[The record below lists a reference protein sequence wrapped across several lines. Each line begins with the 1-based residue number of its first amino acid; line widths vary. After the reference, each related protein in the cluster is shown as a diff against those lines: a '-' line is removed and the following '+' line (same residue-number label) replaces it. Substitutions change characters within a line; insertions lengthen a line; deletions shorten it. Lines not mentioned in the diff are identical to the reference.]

1 MNSGVF
7 NGELLDANHPIF
19 PFGEWW
25 VDDSG
30 QFHDAT
36 DIDQS
41 FDDVFLN
48 HLGQLRL
55 KVSQL
60 ELSICWNTRCAE
72 QDTINSILDRL
83 GRATSFKSIRLCFF
97 YFGWVEEAYEDCKSA
112 VSRVLEIQAHKDVEV
127 IDTNMMIQQS
137 IEDIDKA
144 SSVIRDG
151 YDFWAQSKGEMAN
164 LPNEA
169 VARYLPNLVM
179 FRQDPY
185 DNKLL
190 YFWVGNN
197 SLCTKVYGRDWA
209 KSAIGT
215 DASQSSAGESKTF
228 AERVS
233 AQYDHVMT
241 SGQPAFHHVRWLLND
256 GETPPRWQSYER
268 LMTRHTLHSGGH
280 AIAVLSNE
288 TQNLGV
294 SLAGR
299 P

>member
-1 MNSGVF
+1 LNIGVF
-7 NGELLDANHPIF
+7 DGDLLDVSQPVF

-30 QFHDAT
+30 QFHDAS

-48 HLGQLRL
+48 HLGQVRL
-55 KVSQL
+55 KVTQV
-60 ELSICWNTRCAE
+60 ELTVCWNTRCAE
-72 QDTINSILDRL
+72 LSAIDTIVDRL
-83 GRATSFKSIRLCFF
+83 GRAASYKSIRLCFF
-97 YFGWVEEAYEDCKSA
+97 YFGWVEETYTDIKTAL
-112 VSRVLEIQAHKDVEV
+112 SRMLEIQAHKDVEV
-127 IDTNMMIQQS
+127 IDTNMMIRQS
-137 IEDIDKA
+137 LENIEEA
-144 SSVIRDG
+144 SPIIKKG
-151 YDFWAQSKGEMAN
+151 YDFWARSNGEMAK

-169 VARYLPNLVM
+169 VAKYLPRLVM
-179 FRQDPY
+179 FRHDPY

-190 YFWVGNN
+190 YFWVGND

-215 DASQSSAGESKTF
+215 DAAQSSAGESKTF
-228 AERVS
+228 AERVN
-233 AQYDHVMT
+233 AHYDHVMKT
-241 SGQPAFHHVRWLLND
+241 GQPTFHHVRWLLND

-268 LMTRHTLHSGGH
+268 LMTRHTLHSGGY